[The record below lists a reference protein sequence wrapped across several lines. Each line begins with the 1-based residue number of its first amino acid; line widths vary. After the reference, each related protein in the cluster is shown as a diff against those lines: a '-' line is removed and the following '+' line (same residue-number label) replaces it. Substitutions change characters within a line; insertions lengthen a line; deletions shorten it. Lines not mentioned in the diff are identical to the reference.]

1 MSNIKGTIV
10 YVKDFLWNNFVE
22 ITIKNG
28 DSEQIIFKLDSDR
41 SYCIPDFQREIR
53 WSKDNLY
60 ELMSD
65 IRSGARFLGNIILT
79 KHGDNR
85 FDIIDGQQR
94 VTLLFMLVHYIKYK
108 YQDELSIGADFC
120 KLINESFDKYQDFM
134 ELNYSLK
141 DLTPTQRE
149 EFEKSDKLGQI
160 DSFMELWNSISEN
173 DILSD
178 STKAG
183 EFLKN
188 LERCEVNVI
197 LSEQDSTNYSIEYFI
212 DVNLKGVR
220 LDDEDIFKGYLF
232 YLDSSKDIRDSWVE
246 LKQNVKKFNTACA
259 NKSKA
264 KSACYPLMKILE
276 HFFYCDLYSI
286 EKYKNIEFAED
297 FRIKE
302 KVQLGTTWHYTGEHL
317 LKTINN
323 VGYMQ
328 RSLKSINKLLN
339 FLNNIVLNES
349 PNDDFKKYFVSD
361 TGEKILDED
370 DIKIFYK
377 FFKYVCLDRTM
388 IVSKAI
394 LMKYLL
400 SVILNEENKN
410 KNDYKK
416 FYMIFMFSTLFALFE
431 SKKGIE
437 PISKIL
443 KASDWPSEMSKVL
456 SNYLNPSTIKTLKRS
471 AEFKFSTNPE
481 NEEQRYHSI
490 MLAAIYNYFSFDG
503 KTVKVKKG
511 KTKQLAIFLNDANQ
525 FSVEHFIVN
534 NGKVCTTQITSAD
547 GIYTYEYTDET
558 KKYAASI
565 FNYIFIPETT
575 NKDLGYTVVQEK
587 VEKLDVSKI
596 SCEYSKMI
604 IEKVKDS
611 FSPILLTETEEDKQ
625 KKHMHQYF
633 SYEFKEQYSKLVG
646 MVLEEIASRFIA

>member
-1 MSNIKGTIV
+1 
-10 YVKDFLWNNFVE
+10 
-22 ITIKNG
+22 
-28 DSEQIIFKLDSDR
+28 
-41 SYCIPDFQREIR
+41 
-53 WSKDNLY
+53 
-60 ELMSD
+60 
-65 IRSGARFLGNIILT
+65 
-79 KHGDNR
+79 
-85 FDIIDGQQR
+85 
-94 VTLLFMLVHYIKYK
+94 
-108 YQDELSIGADFC
+108 
-120 KLINESFDKYQDFM
+120 
-134 ELNYSLK
+134 
-141 DLTPTQRE
+141 
-149 EFEKSDKLGQI
+149 
-160 DSFMELWNSISEN
+160 
-173 DILSD
+173 
-178 STKAG
+178 
-183 EFLKN
+183 
-188 LERCEVNVI
+188 
-197 LSEQDSTNYSIEYFI
+197 
-212 DVNLKGVR
+212 
-220 LDDEDIFKGYLF
+220 
-232 YLDSSKDIRDSWVE
+232 
-246 LKQNVKKFNTACA
+246 
-259 NKSKA
+259 
-264 KSACYPLMKILE
+264 
-276 HFFYCDLYSI
+276 
-286 EKYKNIEFAED
+286 
-297 FRIKE
+297 
-302 KVQLGTTWHYTGEHL
+302 
-317 LKTINN
+317 
-323 VGYMQ
+323 
-328 RSLKSINKLLN
+328 
-339 FLNNIVLNES
+339 
-349 PNDDFKKYFVSD
+349 
-361 TGEKILDED
+361 
-370 DIKIFYK
+370 
-377 FFKYVCLDRTM
+377 M

-410 KNDYKK
+410 KDDYKK

>member
-28 DSEQIIFKLDSDR
+28 ASEQIIFKLDSDR

-141 DLTPTQRE
+141 DLTPTQRV

-160 DSFMELWNSISEN
+160 DSFKELWNSISEN

-178 STKAG
+178 STKAS

-220 LDDEDIFKGYLF
+220 LDNEDIFKGYLF
-232 YLDSSKDIRDSWVE
+232 YLDSSKEIRSAWVE
-246 LKQNVKKFNTACA
+246 LKQNVKKFNSACA
-259 NKSKA
+259 KKSKA
-264 KSACYPLMKILE
+264 KSDCYPLMKILE

-286 EKYKNIEFAED
+286 EKYKKIEFAED

-302 KVQLGTTWHYTGEHL
+302 KVQFGTTWHYTGEHL

-328 RSLKSINKLLN
+328 RSLKSINELLN

-349 PNDDFKKYFVSD
+349 PNDDFKKWFESD
-361 TGEKILDED
+361 TGEKILDD
-370 DIKIFYK
+370 DEIKIFFKY
-377 FFKYVCLDRTM
+377 FKYVCLDRTM

-400 SVILNEENKN
+400 SVILNEQNKS
-410 KNDYKK
+410 KEDYKK
-416 FYMIFMFSTLFALFE
+416 FYMIFMFSTLFSIFE

-443 KASDWPSEMSKVL
+443 KASEWSSEISKML

-534 NGKVCTTQITSAD
+534 NGKVCTIQITSTD

-575 NKDLGYTVVQEK
+575 NKDLEYTVVQEK
-587 VEKLDVSKI
+587 AEKLDVSKI

-604 IEKVKDS
+604 IEKVKNS
-611 FSPILLTETEEDKQ
+611 FSPILLTETEEEKQ
-625 KKHMHQYF
+625 KKHMNQYF
-633 SYEFKEQYSKLVG
+633 SYEFKEQYSTLVG

>member
-1 MSNIKGTIV
+1 
-10 YVKDFLWNNFVE
+10 
-22 ITIKNG
+22 
-28 DSEQIIFKLDSDR
+28 
-41 SYCIPDFQREIR
+41 
-53 WSKDNLY
+53 
-60 ELMSD
+60 
-65 IRSGARFLGNIILT
+65 
-79 KHGDNR
+79 
-85 FDIIDGQQR
+85 
-94 VTLLFMLVHYIKYK
+94 
-108 YQDELSIGADFC
+108 
-120 KLINESFDKYQDFM
+120 
-134 ELNYSLK
+134 
-141 DLTPTQRE
+141 
-149 EFEKSDKLGQI
+149 
-160 DSFMELWNSISEN
+160 
-173 DILSD
+173 
-178 STKAG
+178 
-183 EFLKN
+183 
-188 LERCEVNVI
+188 
-197 LSEQDSTNYSIEYFI
+197 
-212 DVNLKGVR
+212 
-220 LDDEDIFKGYLF
+220 
-232 YLDSSKDIRDSWVE
+232 
-246 LKQNVKKFNTACA
+246 
-259 NKSKA
+259 
-264 KSACYPLMKILE
+264 MKILE

-286 EKYKNIEFAED
+286 EKYKKIEFAED

-302 KVQLGTTWHYTGEHL
+302 KVQFGTTWHYTGEHL

-328 RSLKSINKLLN
+328 RSLKSINELLN

-349 PNDDFKKYFVSD
+349 PNDDFKKWFESD
-361 TGEKILDED
+361 TGEKILDD
-370 DIKIFYK
+370 DEIKIF
-377 FFKYVCLDRTM
+377 FKYFKYDCLDRTM

-400 SVILNEENKN
+400 SVILNEQNKS
-410 KNDYKK
+410 KEDYKK
-416 FYMIFMFSTLFALFE
+416 FYMIFMFSTLFSIFE

-443 KASDWPSEMSKVL
+443 KASEWSSEISKML

-534 NGKVCTTQITSAD
+534 NGKVCTIQITSTD

-575 NKDLGYTVVQEK
+575 NKDLEYTVVQEK
-587 VEKLDVSKI
+587 AEKLDVSKI

-604 IEKVKDS
+604 IEKVKNS
-611 FSPILLTETEEDKQ
+611 FSPILLTETEEEKQ
-625 KKHMHQYF
+625 KKHMNQYF
-633 SYEFKEQYSKLVG
+633 SYEFKEQYSTLVG